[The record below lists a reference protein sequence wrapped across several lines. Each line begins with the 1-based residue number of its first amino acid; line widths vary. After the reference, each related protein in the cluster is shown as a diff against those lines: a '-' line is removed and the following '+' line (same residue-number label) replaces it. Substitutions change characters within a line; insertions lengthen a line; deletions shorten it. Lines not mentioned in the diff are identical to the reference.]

1 MSGLKGIEISDVLGL
16 SQPITKLI
24 ETVSGGIGKLYE
36 PVHIKKIAKAKAEE
50 IKLISDAMEEC
61 SVIPTQYNDGNL
73 LLNNTDWNEFVKR
86 TQGRLAFQE
95 LQKQNNIECVISQAY
110 NILENA
116 EFCSR
121 EPVEQGWITRFF
133 DSVADI
139 SNEDLQE
146 LWGKLL
152 AGEIKKPGSFSLRT
166 LDIIRNISQLEAR
179 TFEKIMPYF
188 VHGNNEI
195 FITSRT
201 ELLDKYG
208 IRYSDIMLLDECGLI
223 NSSGT
228 LSLNITLSKK
238 DSVYLFNSSRVS
250 IIKGISEI
258 PQQISFGVYTL
269 TKAGKEL
276 YQILASDTNDDVV
289 ISDLAEEIVN
299 RNSKKTS
306 ITIHKMNYFNSQ
318 SINYNENVLNHY
330 GVDLVTSDDTS
341 KNVSNEDDN
350 D

>member
-133 DSVADI
+133 DSVADV
-139 SNEDLQE
+139 SDEDLQK
-146 LWGKLL
+146 LWGKVL
-152 AGEIKKPGSFSLRT
+152 AGEIKQPKLYSLRT
-166 LDIIRNISQLEAR
+166 LETLKNLSKYEAELFQKIVPYIVNTSGNLFLPSDTEILQKYNILYGE
-179 TFEKIMPYF
+179 IM
-188 VHGNNEI
+188 
-195 FITSRT
+195 R
-201 ELLDKYG
+201 
-208 IRYSDIMLLDECGLI
+208 LDECGLI
-223 NSSGT
+223 NSGG
-228 LSLNITLSKK
+228 LISLNPTISDTKHIALHNNSKIAFIQGLNTNEEK
-238 DSVYLFNSSRVS
+238 IS
-250 IIKGISEI
+250 IGEY
-258 PQQISFGVYTL
+258 GL
-269 TKAGKEL
+269 TRAGKEL
-276 YQILASDTNDDVV
+276 FSIMDETSNDEYFN
-289 ISDLAEEIVN
+289 DLVEKIAKT
-299 RNSKKTS
+299 NSKKVH
-306 ITIHKMNYFNSQ
+306 IIIHQ
-318 SINYNENVLNHY
+318 INYVERDKINY
-330 GVDLVTSDDTS
+330 DDMILCEFPAKLEETS
-341 KNVSNEDDN
+341 K
-350 D
+350 